1 MRRHREGVG
10 SALGP
15 DGGTECP
22 QREVWPGGIRTNLW
36 KPHGASVFC
45 VRFFACSPTR
55 SPTCL
60 KHSRCEHSSKRHL
73 SRKTHFA
80 ALKPYMRE
88 SRFLHSPRFLLG
100 AGKSLVGVT
109 HQCSLLFQSGPW
121 AQSLRSKPSKVLRSV
136 SDRQAIMSCS
146 RCWSAGMNLSCRR
159 RRWSCG
165 SGSRRTSPLPSSAVM
180 ARLMLFLRWPEKS
193 QMSAAE
199 MPSLKYRKMSERISG
214 RVSPCVASMARN
226 EGSRY
231 ELIMYPSL

>member
-36 KPHGASVFC
+36 KQPGPSVFC

-80 ALKPYMRE
+80 ELKTYMCE
-88 SRFLHSPRFLLG
+88 SRILHSPRILLG
-100 AGKSLVGVT
+100 GR
-109 HQCSLLFQSGPW
+109 Q
-121 AQSLRSKPSKVLRSV
+121 VL
-136 SDRQAIMSCS
+136 
-146 RCWSAGMNLSCRR
+146 GRR
-159 RRWSCG
+159 D
-165 SGSRRTSPLPSSAVM
+165 T
-180 ARLMLFLRWPEKS
+180 
-193 QMSAAE
+193 
-199 MPSLKYRKMSERISG
+199 
-214 RVSPCVASMARN
+214 
-226 EGSRY
+226 
-231 ELIMYPSL
+231 